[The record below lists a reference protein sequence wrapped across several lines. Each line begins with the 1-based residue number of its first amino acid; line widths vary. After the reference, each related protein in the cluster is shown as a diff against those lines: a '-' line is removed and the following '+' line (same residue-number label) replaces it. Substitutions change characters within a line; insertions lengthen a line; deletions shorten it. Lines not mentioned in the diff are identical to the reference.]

1 LASYSAAN
9 FTPSVSTPTSVR
21 RERFTIPGM
30 MDNAW
35 PGGFGLLALCVA
47 GRVVAP
53 KPKALAIKGGLLR
66 LLNFGFIQAEL
77 PHRLLDKFGLRFRN
91 LILSHEHS
99 DLMFDDDRRRRFY
112 FSSKP
117 VRAH

>member
-1 LASYSAAN
+1 
-9 FTPSVSTPTSVR
+9 
-21 RERFTIPGM
+21 

-35 PGGFGLLALCVA
+35 PGGFRLLAAPVA
-47 GRVVAP
+47 DRAVAP
-53 KPKALAIKGGLLR
+53 KPKAFAIKGGLLR
-66 LLNFGFIQAEL
+66 LLDFGFNQGEL

-99 DLMFDDDRRRRFY
+99 DLMLDGDRRRKFY
-112 FSSKP
+112 FSAKP